1 MIAAISLIQN
11 GPVPRYF
18 SEEQLDQIFV
28 QNGPCASEC
37 VLEFRRGLDRL
48 GVYKFAQHFNQFI
61 NIFRHHQERLTV
73 RGLIQLLQTQFSE
86 EGTNKLQFEKMVY
99 NKFFKYVREA
109 AAGRRIATLED
120 ILIFVRC
127 ADEIPILGFAKQ
139 PFISFREVSL
149 PEIESKEQAL
159 DDKVSIEL
167 VTIRILYASH
177 HNVTR

>member
-1 MIAAISLIQN
+1 M
-11 GPVPRYF
+11 
-18 SEEQLDQIFV
+18 

-73 RGLIQLLQTQFSE
+73 RGLIQLLQPQFSE
-86 EGTNKLQFEKMVY
+86 EGTNKLQYEKMVY
-99 NKFFKYVREA
+99 NKFIKYVREA

-120 ILIFVRC
+120 ILIFVTC

-139 PFISFREVSL
+139 QFISFHEVSL

-167 VTIRILYASH
+167 VTIRIIYASH

>member
-18 SEEQLDQIFV
+18 SEEQLDQIFL

-73 RGLIQLLQTQFSE
+73 RGLIQLLQPQFSE

-99 NKFFKYVREA
+99 NKFIKYV
-109 AAGRRIATLED
+109 TLED
-120 ILIFVRC
+120 ILIFVTC
-127 ADEIPILGFAKQ
+127 ADEIPILGFGKQ
-139 PFISFREVSL
+139 PFISFHEVSL

-159 DDKVSIEL
+159 DDKVSI
-167 VTIRILYASH
+167 
-177 HNVTR
+177 